1 MPPPFILIVG
11 SGIAGTTLAS
21 FLLLAPIPA
30 AQEPRITI
38 LERASHPR
46 AQGQNIDIRGAGVAI
61 IRKLGLECAI
71 KANTTGEEGV
81 HFVDEQNRLVAV
93 GPADKTGKVQ
103 TGTSDIEILRGT
115 LADIC
120 YRRCRTI
127 SDDVQSKGAAGVDF
141 IFGDYLDSITQA
153 SPDGVEVHFAKRNE
167 TRSYDLVIGADGLQS
182 STRALVWGTTADR
195 EAVRSL
201 DMYGGFFS
209 MPSGPTDSEWR
220 RWFIPPGRKGVM
232 VRPSGSKDRVT
243 VFMYCINS
251 TDQRFSEVAE
261 GGRKSVEAQKALFAE
276 YFADAGWEST
286 RLIREM
292 NEAEDFYYSPVA
304 QVKLDEWSKNRVVLL
319 DDAAFCASP
328 ISGMGTT
335 LAFTGAHNLA
345 GSLVEHVLSQPE
357 EKKGWGNA
365 LSQYETLTRPVV
377 EKAQTLPFGGQGIK
391 VLHFESWWAVWIFRT
406 SIWAMAISGV
416 FGILSKWKGP
426 PADDVKVEAFEFEKV
441 EELTR
446 S

>member
-1 MPPPFILIVG
+1 MSPPAILIVG

-21 FLLLAPIPA
+21 FLLLVPIPA
-30 AQEPRITI
+30 SSKPHITI

-61 IRKLGLECAI
+61 IRKLGLESAI

-81 HFVDEQNRLVAV
+81 HFVDERNRLIAE

-115 LADIC
+115 LAEIC

-127 SDDVQSKGAAGVDF
+127 GEDVKAKGGAGVDF
-141 IFGDYLDSITQA
+141 IFGDYLDSITQV
-153 SPDGVEVHFAKRNE
+153 SPDRLDVHYAKRNE

-182 STRALVWGTTADR
+182 STRALVWGASADR
-195 EAVRSL
+195 KAARSL

-209 MPSGPTDSEWR
+209 MPSGPTDSGWR
-220 RWFIPPGRKGVM
+220 RWWIAPGRKGVM
-232 VRPSGSKDRVT
+232 VRPSGSTDKVT

-251 TDQRFSEVAE
+251 TDQRLIGVAE
-261 GGRKSVEAQKALFAE
+261 GGRKSIEAQKALFAE

-304 QVKLDEWSKNRVVLL
+304 QVKLDEWSQGRVVLL
-319 DDAAFCASP
+319 GDAAYCASP

-345 GSLVEHVLSQPE
+345 GSLVEHALSRPE
-357 EKKGWGNA
+357 EKQDWATA
-365 LSQYETLTRPVV
+365 LSQYETLTRPAV

-406 SIWAMAISGV
+406 SIWAMANSGV
-416 FGILSKWKGP
+416 FGLLSKWKGP
-426 PADDVKVEAFEFEKV
+426 PANDVKVEAFEFENV
-441 EELTR
+441 EELTW

>member
-1 MPPPFILIVG
+1 MSPPSILIVG

-30 AQEPRITI
+30 SQKPHITI
-38 LERASHPR
+38 LERASYPR

-61 IRKLGLECAI
+61 IRKLGLEAVI

-81 HFVDEQNRLVAV
+81 HFVDDRNRLIAE

-115 LADIC
+115 LAEIC

-127 SDDVQSKGAAGVDF
+127 SEDVKAKGGAGVEF

-153 SPDGVEVHFAKRNE
+153 SSDRVDAHFAKRDE
-167 TRSYDLVIGADGLQS
+167 TRSFDLIVGADGLQS
-182 STRALVWGTTADR
+182 STRALSWGASANLA
-195 EAVRSL
+195 AVKSL

-220 RWFIPPGRKGVM
+220 RWYIAPGRKGVM

-251 TDQRFSEVAE
+251 TDSRFNEVAE
-261 GGRKSVEAQKALFAE
+261 GGRNSIEAQKALFAE
-276 YFADAGWEST
+276 YFADAGWESA
-286 RLIREM
+286 RLIKEM

-304 QVKLDEWSKNRVVLL
+304 QVKLDEWSKDRVVLL
-319 DDAAFCASP
+319 GDAAYCASP

-345 GSLVEHVLSQPE
+345 GSLVEQVLSRSE
-357 EKKGWGNA
+357 EKRDWETA
-365 LSQYETLTRPVV
+365 LSQYETLTRPAV

-391 VLHFESWWAVWIFRT
+391 VLHFESWWAVWTFRT
-406 SIWAMAISGV
+406 IIWAMANSGV
-416 FGILSKWKGP
+416 FGLLSRWKGP
-426 PADDVKVEAFEFEKV
+426 PANDVKVEDFEFEQV
-441 EELTR
+441 EKLTV